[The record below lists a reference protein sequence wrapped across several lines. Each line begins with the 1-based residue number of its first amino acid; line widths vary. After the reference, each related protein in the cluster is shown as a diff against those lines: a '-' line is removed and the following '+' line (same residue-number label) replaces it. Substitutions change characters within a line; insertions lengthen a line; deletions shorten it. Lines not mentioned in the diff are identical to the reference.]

1 MVAFQLCCSHTQNLP
16 YPSVLLRCHQ
26 ERSSGRLGRGHGPP
40 PTHLAY
46 PPPQRPEALQQQR
59 GPEGSSCDHMAGLHQ
74 HKPHKHPETSGKIY
88 HIKKNMGE
96 AHKKERELP
105 GAINEGRLEAREA
118 HPGGSGQG
126 VGRCLEG
133 CDLTP
138 DRRTRPRGLE
148 SQRCRKL
155 ESDQH
160 PPCAVCSS
168 QDSCVQWLTAKLR
181 KAASPMEPLR
191 PPWNRGRKT
200 SGGSKPSIKAV
211 QAARSEWCCLSR
223 ERAIKTG
230 PGSARTPGRPLGPE
244 LPEVEGG
251 HSHHPT
257 ETENSSPSARV
268 REKQDGRGSTSQKKK
283 K

>member
-40 PTHLAY
+40 PTHLAH

-138 DRRTRPRGLE
+138 DRRTRPREPEMQETGIRPTP
-148 SQRCRKL
+148 SVRCVLFARQL
-155 ESDQH
+155 R
-160 PPCAVCSS
+160 AVAHG
-168 QDSCVQWLTAKLR
+168 QAEEGCVPHGTT
-181 KAASPMEPLR
+181 ASPMEPGQEDQ
-191 PPWNRGRKT
+191 WGVQTQHKGRA
-200 SGGSKPSIKAV
+200 GCEI
-211 QAARSEWCCLSR
+211 
-223 ERAIKTG
+223 
-230 PGSARTPGRPLGPE
+230 
-244 LPEVEGG
+244 
-251 HSHHPT
+251 
-257 ETENSSPSARV
+257 
-268 REKQDGRGSTSQKKK
+268 
-283 K
+283 